1 MREETPFFSVIIPTY
16 NRAQILIKTLQSVL
30 EQTFQNFEVI
40 IIDNGSTDNTEQVI
54 KKVEDNRVHYR
65 WQKGTGSPAN
75 PRNQGIKLSRGKWI
89 CLLDSDDLWFP
100 NKLAETYKNICQN
113 PKVNIL
119 CHTVLRLDVETN
131 LCRKI
136 KVGRRGLNYRKLLLH
151 GNCLVNSAVVFNNR
165 FMKENNL
172 KINES
177 DSFVTCEDYDFWL
190 MFAYKGALFLFIDQP
205 LGLLVINNKEN
216 MTSSVNRFFENIEAL
231 IKHHAFSIQ
240 NFSSNKNRIFHKSL
254 ASLYI
259 AKAIKYYKSRKYLD
273 CLKNLFYVFL
283 YNPMKALLFII
294 DNFPFYS
301 KPNSSLANKS
311 NSLF

>member
-1 MREETPFFSVIIPTY
+1 MMEEEPFFSVIIPTY
-16 NRAQILIKTLQSVL
+16 NRSQILIKTLQSVL

-75 PRNQGIKLSRGKWI
+75 PRNQGIKFSRGKWI

-100 NKLAETYKNICQN
+100 NKLGETYKNIFQN
-113 PKVNIL
+113 PKANIL
-119 CHTVLRLDVETN
+119 CHAVLRLDVETN
-131 LCRKI
+131 LYRKI

-151 GNCLVNSAVVFNNR
+151 GNCLINSAVVFKNQ
-165 FMKENNL
+165 FLKENNL
-172 KINES
+172 KINEG
-177 DSFVTCEDYDFWL
+177 DNFVTCEDYDFWL
-190 MFAYKGALFLFIDQP
+190 MFAYKGARFVFIDQP
-205 LGLLVINNKEN
+205 LGIYVINNNEN
-216 MTSSVNRFFENIEAL
+216 MISSVNRHFANIEGL

-240 NFSSNKNRIFHKSL
+240 NFSSNKNRVFHKSL

-259 AKAIKYYKSRKYLD
+259 SKAIKCYKSRQYFACIQYL
-273 CLKNLFYVFL
+273 LSVFL
-283 YNPMKALLFII
+283 RNPMKALLFIK

-301 KPNSSLANKS
+301 KPFSSLAK
-311 NSLF
+311 